1 MSTPRN
7 RSWHGYLLALPAAA
21 WMFAGL
27 IVPTLFI
34 VYVSFWATRR
44 FDLESPLGLMHYI
57 KFYNTPVYQKLV
69 FDSLWQTGKLMAI
82 TLVLGYCMAYFIV
95 GKVRHEQRKILLILL
110 LIIPFWTSALI
121 RTIAWIP
128 FLGIHGVINQSL
140 IFLGLIDEPI
150 GVFLYSRTG
159 ITLAQISFYTLMATG
174 PVIYVMR
181 NIPPSLHQAA
191 QCLKASPTQVFWRI
205 TVPLTLPGIVI
216 GQMLVFLNVMADFAT
231 ASAIGG
237 NKFTYMGNLV
247 LNLYESGQ
255 LSFASVIAVVLMLT
269 MIAGVFL
276 MLRLVDIRKLGAL

>member
-1 MSTPRN
+1 MSAFRQ
-7 RSWHGYLLALPAAA
+7 RSSVSYLLALPAAL
-21 WMFAGL
+21 WMIAGL

-34 VYVSFWATRR
+34 VWVSFWATRR
-44 FDLESPLGLMHYI
+44 FSLESPLGLVHYI

-69 FDSLWQTGKLMAI
+69 IDTVLQTGLLMGI

-95 GKVRHEQRKILLILL
+95 GKVRREGRKILLILL

-128 FLGIHGVINQSL
+128 FLGVNGVINQSL

-159 ITLAQISFYTLMATG
+159 ITMAQVSFYTLMATG
-174 PVIYVMR
+174 PVVYVMR
-181 NIPPSLHQAA
+181 NIPPSLQQAA
-191 QCLKASPTQVFWRI
+191 QCLKASPTRVFWRI
-205 TVPLTLPGIVI
+205 TVPLTIPGVLI

-237 NKFTYMGNLV
+237 NKFTYLGNLV

-269 MIAGVFL
+269 MFAGVAL
-276 MLRLVDIRKLGAL
+276 LLRVVDIRRLGAL